1 MPQGAS
7 TKIFSSSDSEFNFV
21 SDSEKKLL
29 GGVWTGGARIDNR
42 SVGHLEM
49 LKILEPSPIVTFY
62 NIFGPQ

>member
-7 TKIFSSSDSEFNFV
+7 TEIFSSSNSEFNFL

-29 GGVWTGGARIDNR
+29 GGVWTGGARINNR
-42 SVGHLEM
+42 SVGHLKM
-49 LKILEPSPIVTFY
+49 LKILELSLILAFY